1 MNESGRRGDAPT
13 QQRRAGA
20 SRSTLWR
27 VGALVVTAT
36 AGYVFVSGAVTSRGS
51 DIRPAGG
58 DIATLL
64 QDRARQV
71 EVKRSTAQSLQDQ
84 IDDLS
89 AAVGIPGLDDL
100 LATVEKAAAPAGLT
114 EVRGAGLRVTL
125 TDAPRSS
132 DAEGIDPNVLVV
144 HQQDLQ
150 GFVNALWAGGASAVT
165 LQGQRLVSTTGIKCV
180 GSTVV
185 LDGVPYS
192 PPYVIEAIGGPTAL
206 QLALDDS
213 SQVEVYRE
221 YVRDFDLGLD
231 VESVRQLVAPAWD
244 GQVDLRH
251 AEVFEG

>member
-1 MNESGRRGDAPT
+1 MDEPGTRSAARRPRT
-13 QQRRAGA
+13 P
-20 SRSTLWR
+20 RSTLWR

-36 AGYVFVSGAVTSRGS
+36 AGFVFVSGAVTSRGS

-64 QDRARQV
+64 QDRTRQV
-71 EVKRSTAQSLQDQ
+71 EIKRQSAQSLQDQ

-89 AAVGIPGLDDL
+89 AAVGVPGLNEL
-100 LATVEKAAAPAGLT
+100 LASVEQAAAPAGLA
-114 EVRGAGLRVTL
+114 EVRGPGLRVTL

-132 DAEGIDPNVLVV
+132 DAAGVDPNVLVV

-150 GFVNALWAGGASAVT
+150 GFVNALWSGGATAVT

-192 PPYVIEAIGGPTAL
+192 PPYVIEAVGGSTAL
-206 QLALDDS
+206 QAALDRS
-213 SQVEVYRE
+213 PEVSVYRT
-221 YVRDFDLGLD
+221 YVRRYDLGLD
-231 VESVRQLVAPAWD
+231 VTTVRQLVAPAWD

-251 AEVFEG
+251 ARPADG